1 LGELAVVNDELRRR
15 KRECREALG
24 AGEAKV
30 RGESLRG
37 RALRSF
43 FTSSS
48 ENGASAARGAQEAR
62 ASSALKLA
70 NVKKKRRRNRRAL
83 K

>member
-37 RALRSF
+37 QSLAELLRKF
-43 FTSSS
+43 VGEQNFGG
-48 ENGASAARGAQEAR
+48 ERSAKGGSCEV
-62 ASSALKLA
+62 L
-70 NVKKKRRRNRRAL
+70 RN
-83 K
+83 